1 MTTKT
6 TKKTAPKSKS
16 KPRAKT
22 APTSTERSRLAAIA
36 EIERRVTGREP
47 KRAATVDASKPPAK
61 PTAKSAAKRAKPDVA
76 QVKPKPGRTS
86 ALDAAATVLASAGSP
101 LRAKELIDAMAA
113 KGLWTSPAGK
123 TPEATLYAAMLRE
136 MNTKGAAARFRR
148 VDRGR
153 FALAGAA

>member
-1 MTTKT
+1 MPTKT

-16 KPRAKT
+16 KPRSKT

-61 PTAKSAAKRAKPDVA
+61 PTAKRAKRDASP
-76 QVKPKPGRTS
+76 VKPKAGRTS